1 LPRLAEGLSRTPIC
15 GIEPVEALIR
25 QRISSSVTQG
35 LPLLMASG
43 DALPFADNSF
53 DAVCEFGILY
63 HLPEPVRAIQEML
76 RVARNVVVISDANRL
91 GQAVVPAERS
101 SGPKTFTSFR
111 LIRPEF
117 RVGFIPCWPR
127 AASC

>member
-1 LPRLAEGLSRTPIC
+1 M
-15 GIEPVEALIR
+15 IR
-25 QRISSSVTQG
+25 QGISSSVTQG

-63 HLPEPVRAIQEML
+63 HVPEPVRVIQEML
-76 RVARNVVVISDANRL
+76 RVARHVVVISDANRF
-91 GQAVVPAERS
+91 GQAVVPAEGS

-117 RVGFIPCWPR
+117 RAGFIPC
-127 AASC
+127 